1 MPSNQKEGTMSTAF
15 PHCWMECKARAGWL
29 NVPSVPGALGR
40 TLCHYGQSAP
50 ADLGLGCPQGARAKA
65 PRRSDWQETDLE
77 TPILPRQAVQRFL
90 ALLAPSHGQNP
101 CVLRRG
107 FSHLSF
113 RDISRREA
121 MTRLSPPIPSLRP
134 P

>member
-1 MPSNQKEGTMSTAF
+1 MSTAF

-29 NVPSVPGALGR
+29 NVPSVPGAAGR

-50 ADLGLGCPQGARAKA
+50 ADPRDDQPKQAEARNTADQIGWRPTWKHLFCPARRCSVSLRSM
-65 PRRSDWQETDLE
+65 RRS
-77 TPILPRQAVQRFL
+77 R
-90 ALLAPSHGQNP
+90 GQNP

-113 RDISRREA
+113 RDVSRREA
-121 MTRLSPPIPSLRP
+121 MTRLSPPIPCLRP